1 MEKELAERIA
11 LFRFGVIAPLVDRH
25 LSRGERE
32 RLLGEITAG
41 TWQIPGSSRTTVA
54 RSTVLKWL
62 TAYRKSGGDIKSLQP
77 QPRSDHGS
85 SRSIDEESAAA
96 LIALKQELPECS
108 LEALLTLARRR
119 TALPPGFSASRQ
131 SIYRLFAR
139 HGLNDRHPQAVDRR
153 KFEAELPNDLWQSD
167 GLHGPKVEIGGIL
180 RKTYLFAILDDHSR
194 LVTHAQFYSSESI
207 DSFRDCIIQAL
218 EKRGLPRRLY
228 TDNGSAFRT
237 HQLRY
242 ACARLGIALLHSR
255 PGIPEGRGKIERF
268 FRTVRS
274 QLLPVLTDAKRL
286 EDLNTGLWQ
295 WLEKDYQVRP
305 HSSTGT
311 SPLQRYTDALHA
323 LRPAPKGLRDYFRI
337 PVTRKV
343 DKDRTVSLCGR
354 LFEAPVGLIG
364 RSVTLLYHKEDPLRV
379 EVLLEENSHGFLVPL
394 DPLVN
399 SRVRRTANLDI
410 DVLPPQTF
418 GESEPY
424 RGGSL
429 FGGGEQ

>member
-1 MEKELAERIA
+1 MEKELAQRIA

-32 RLLGEITAG
+32 RMLTEITG
-41 TWQIPGSSRTTVA
+41 GVWQIPGSSRTAVA

-62 TAYRKSGGDIKSLQP
+62 TVYRRSGGDIRSLEP
-77 QPRSDHGS
+77 QPRSDHGC
-85 SRSIDEESAAA
+85 SRSIDEESEAA
-96 LIALKQELPECS
+96 LIALKQELPDCS

-119 TALPPGFSASRQ
+119 RALPAGFAASRQ

-167 GLHGPKVEIGGIL
+167 WLHGPKLVVEGIL
-180 RKTYLFAILDDHSR
+180 RGSYLFAIIDDHSR
-194 LVTHAQFYSSESI
+194 LITHAQFYTSESI
-207 DSFRDCIIQAL
+207 DSFRDCIIQAI

-274 QLLPVLTDAKRL
+274 QLLPVLTDAKQL
-286 EDLNTGLWQ
+286 EDLNAGLWQ
-295 WLEKDYQVRP
+295 WLETDYQVRP

-311 SPLQRYTDALHA
+311 SPLARYTAQLHA
-323 LRPAPKGLRDYFRI
+323 LRPAPKDLRDYFRI

-343 DKDRTVSLCGR
+343 DKDRTVSLGGR

-364 RSVTLLYHKEDPLRV
+364 ASVTLLYHKDEPLRI
-379 EVLLEENSHGFLVPL
+379 EVLLGQKSHGFLVPL

-399 SRVRRTANLDI
+399 SRVRRTANRDI
-410 DVLPPQTF
+410 DVLAPHTPGDT
-418 GESEPY
+418 EPY

-429 FGGGEQ
+429 FGGGAQ